1 MELTLKTP
9 KLETIGKATCEDYG
23 NAMRG
28 FASTIAYIAAAV
40 ILVTDLAKEY
50 AISGNE
56 MHKQFSEW
64 FEKFTNELN
73 DSHEGWVG
81 NPFDESIV
89 EPALAIATPAG
100 VVTSEASEAFAARM
114 NDFQFEVIE
123 PLAVETEVIQAQPAP
138 ELKAP
143 KRIRVKKVK
152 RASTVRKSEMPKGF
166 GN

>member
-9 KLETIGKATCEDYG
+9 TLETIGKATCEDYG

-28 FASTIAYIAAAV
+28 FASAIAYVAAAV
-40 ILVTDLAKEY
+40 MLVTELAQEY

-56 MHKQFSEW
+56 MYKQFSEW
-64 FEKFTNELN
+64 FTKFSSELD
-73 DSHEGWVG
+73 DSHQGWVG
-81 NPFDESIV
+81 NPFDESDI
-89 EPALAIATPAG
+89 EPALAIATPTGTVA
-100 VVTSEASEAFAARM
+100 SEASEAFAARM

-123 PLAVETEVIQAQPAP
+123 PTTVEPKVIEAQPVP

-152 RASTVRKSEMPKGF
+152 RASSIRKSEMPIGF